1 MCILILSQHHYKK
14 FNILSLLRE
23 NKKRTKML
31 ETETSAREI
40 DLQNS
45 KRQLKEQQIQN
56 QKDRTLFCVNI
67 DEKCTEDILFELFY
81 QVSSHK

>member
-1 MCILILSQHHYKK
+1 
-14 FNILSLLRE
+14 
-23 NKKRTKML
+23 ML